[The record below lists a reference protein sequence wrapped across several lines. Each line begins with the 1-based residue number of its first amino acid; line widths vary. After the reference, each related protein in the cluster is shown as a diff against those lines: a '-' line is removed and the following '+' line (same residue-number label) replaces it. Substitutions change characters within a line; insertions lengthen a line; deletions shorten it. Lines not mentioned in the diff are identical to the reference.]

1 MNKRIISLYLEEE
14 TIRKLDKIAAETGRA
29 RGVVI
34 GNILSAMAES
44 TMIKYTRKC
53 KIAVHKEEKM
63 NNGN

>member
-14 TIRKLDKIAAETGRA
+14 TIKKLDAIAVETGRA

-34 GNILSAMAES
+34 NNILSAMAES
-44 TMIKYTRKC
+44 TMIKYARKR
-53 KIAVHKEEKM
+53 KIAVHKEEK